1 MSEKQRS
8 MATDSMRFYATGRR
22 RTAVARVWLVNGEGK
37 ITINRRRAEDYLC
50 RITALRVVEQPLSLT
65 GTRDKYDVWCSAKGG
80 GLSGQAGAIRLGI
93 ARALLRVSDE
103 YRDALKDAGYL
114 TRDSRKSERKK
125 YGRKGARARFQF
137 SKR

>member
-1 MSEKQRS
+1 

-22 RTAVARVWLVNGEGK
+22 RTAIARVWLSGGDGK
-37 ITINRRRAEDYLC
+37 ITINRRDAEGYMC
-50 RITALRVVEQPLSLT
+50 RLTSMRVVEQPLHLT
-65 GTRDKYDVWCSAKGG
+65 GTRDKYDVWCTAKGG
-80 GLSGQAGAIRLGI
+80 GLSGQAAAIRLGI

-114 TRDSRKSERKK
+114 TRDARKKERKK